1 MKASNDLRH
10 PNLKVRIPREPRLP
24 DRPSYEDVQ
33 RYKSEKATLTD
44 CLELRECVKTRL
56 DETMKRSDIQALA
69 LGENGQGQVK
79 TKDQTAGLRA
89 TLKNLRDL
97 GAFCG
102 TFAIPALASLTL
114 SSSIYQSL
122 GVVGGVLSL
131 AGALALRR
139 IDDVKTDKSEIV
151 TVSKTGGDIT
161 AFALEGSTYEPRHS
175 RARIPGCQRDNT
187 VYSKSG
193 KEETLFSGKVLPW
206 QTNTTVEGRIARIT
220 PDFVETNSLRQV
232 GPPVLPKGSDIWE
245 PLGWESVP
253 LYSQGLGHSFDAA
266 AAFAE
271 KGRQDQLRIEALSV
285 VERVQEM
292 VEKMRAL
299 DDHNGDYRADC
310 PQTVVVFQN
319 DLKGDLRE
327 NADGKVL
334 EMRAYDGE
342 SYINFKRLEDD
353 SILYAHSSLGSVIVN
368 REAGKIF
375 HGRYLLRAG
384 STFEQQLKEK
394 Q

>member
-1 MKASNDLRH
+1 M
-10 PNLKVRIPREPRLP
+10 
-24 DRPSYEDVQ
+24 
-33 RYKSEKATLTD
+33 
-44 CLELRECVKTRL
+44 
-56 DETMKRSDIQALA
+56 
-69 LGENGQGQVK
+69 
-79 TKDQTAGLRA
+79 
-89 TLKNLRDL
+89 
-97 GAFCG
+97 
-102 TFAIPALASLTL
+102 
-114 SSSIYQSL
+114 
-122 GVVGGVLSL
+122 
-131 AGALALRR
+131 
-139 IDDVKTDKSEIV
+139 
-151 TVSKTGGDIT
+151 
-161 AFALEGSTYEPRHS
+161 
-175 RARIPGCQRDNT
+175 
-187 VYSKSG
+187 
-193 KEETLFSGKVLPW
+193 FSGKVLPW

-327 NADGKVL
+327 NTDGKVL

-353 SILYAHSSLGSVIVN
+353 SIVSDVSLPSP
-368 REAGKIF
+368 RLF
-375 HGRYLLRAG
+375 DHLR
-384 STFEQQLKEK
+384 
-394 Q
+394 